1 MINQTNFF
9 KTMKT
14 NKKEIV
20 RKSELL
26 AQIRADLKAWEEAEP
41 DFDDNYFDESDVIS
55 YYEFLVN
62 KYRDEWVI
70 IDDTGEGGGDE
81 GAV

>member
-1 MINQTNFF
+1 
-9 KTMKT
+9 MKT

-55 YYEFLVN
+55 YNEFLVN

-70 IDDTGEGGGDE
+70 IDDTREGGGDE

>member
-1 MINQTNFF
+1 
-9 KTMKT
+9 MKT

-62 KYRDEWVI
+62 KYQDEWVI
-70 IDDTGEGGGDE
+70 IDDTREGGGDE

>member
-1 MINQTNFF
+1 
-9 KTMKT
+9 MKT

-26 AQIRADLKAWEEAEP
+26 AQIRTDLKAWEEAEP
-41 DFDDNYFDESDVIS
+41 DFDDDYFDESDVIS
-55 YYEFLVN
+55 YYEFLTDR
-62 KYRDEWVI
+62 YRDEWII
-70 IDDTGEGGGDE
+70 IDDTREGGDDE

>member
-1 MINQTNFF
+1 
-9 KTMKT
+9 MKT
-14 NKKEIV
+14 DKKEIV

-62 KYRDEWVI
+62 KYRD
-70 IDDTGEGGGDE
+70 
-81 GAV
+81 

>member
-1 MINQTNFF
+1 
-9 KTMKT
+9 MKS
-14 NKKEIV
+14 KKEIV

-26 AQIRADLKAWEEAEP
+26 AQIRADLKAWEKGEP

-55 YYEFLVN
+55 YYDFLVN
-62 KYRDEWVI
+62 KYQDEWVI
-70 IDDTGEGGGDE
+70 IDDIREGGSDE

>member
-1 MINQTNFF
+1 MKVKF
-9 KTMKT
+9 KNYSNMKS
-14 NKKEIV
+14 KKEIV

>member
-1 MINQTNFF
+1 
-9 KTMKT
+9 MKT

-26 AQIRADLKAWEEAEP
+26 AQIRADLKAWEKAEP

>member
-1 MINQTNFF
+1 
-9 KTMKT
+9 MKT

-62 KYRDEWVI
+62 KYRDEWGI
-70 IDDTGEGGGDE
+70 SDDTREGGGDE

>member
-1 MINQTNFF
+1 MN
-9 KTMKT
+9 MKS
-14 NKKEIV
+14 KKEIV

-26 AQIRADLKAWEEAEP
+26 EQIRLDLKAWEEAEP

-55 YYEFLVN
+55 YYEFLVDR
-62 KYRDEWVI
+62 YRNEWIV
-70 IDDTGEGGGDE
+70 IDDTEDGGSDE

>member
-1 MINQTNFF
+1 
-9 KTMKT
+9 MKT

-62 KYRDEWVI
+62 KSRDVGVI

>member
-1 MINQTNFF
+1 MN
-9 KTMKT
+9 MKS
-14 NKKEIV
+14 KKETV

-26 AQIRADLKAWEEAEP
+26 EQIRLDLKAWEEAEP

-55 YYEFLVN
+55 YYEFLVDR
-62 KYRDEWVI
+62 YRDEWIV
-70 IDDTGEGGGDE
+70 IDDTEDGGSDE

>member
-1 MINQTNFF
+1 
-9 KTMKT
+9 MKT

-26 AQIRADLKAWEEAEP
+26 AQIRTDLKAWEEAEP

-55 YYEFLVN
+55 YYEFLTDR
-62 KYRDEWVI
+62 YRDEWII
-70 IDDTGEGGGDE
+70 IDDTREEGSDE
-81 GAV
+81 GTV

>member
-1 MINQTNFF
+1 
-9 KTMKT
+9 MKT

-26 AQIRADLKAWEEAEP
+26 AQIRADLKVWEEAEP

-62 KYRDEWVI
+62 KYRDEWGI
-70 IDDTGEGGGDE
+70 IDDTREGGGDE

>member
-1 MINQTNFF
+1 
-9 KTMKT
+9 MKA

-41 DFDDNYFDESDVIS
+41 DFDDNYFDESDVMS
-55 YYEFLVN
+55 YYEFLTDR
-62 KYRDEWVI
+62 YRDEWII
-70 IDDTGEGGGDE
+70 IDDTKEGGGDE
-81 GAV
+81 GTV

>member
-1 MINQTNFF
+1 
-9 KTMKT
+9 MKT

-26 AQIRADLKAWEEAEP
+26 AQIRAGLKAWEEAEP

-55 YYEFLVN
+55 YYEFRAN
-62 KYRDEWVI
+62 KYRDGWII
-70 IDDTGEGGGDE
+70 IDDTREGGGDE

>member
-1 MINQTNFF
+1 
-9 KTMKT
+9 MKS

-26 AQIRADLKAWEEAEP
+26 AQIRTDLKAWEEAEP

-55 YYEFLVN
+55 YYEFLTDR
-62 KYRDEWVI
+62 YRDEWII
-70 IDDTGEGGGDE
+70 IDDTREGGDDE

>member
-1 MINQTNFF
+1 
-9 KTMKT
+9 MKT

-41 DFDDNYFDESDVIS
+41 DFDDNYFDESDGMS
-55 YYEFLVN
+55 YYEFLTDR
-62 KYRDEWVI
+62 YRDEWII
-70 IDDTGEGGGDE
+70 IDDTKEGGGDE
-81 GAV
+81 GTV

>member
-1 MINQTNFF
+1 
-9 KTMKT
+9 MKT

-26 AQIRADLKAWEEAEP
+26 AQIRAGLKAWEEAEP

-70 IDDTGEGGGDE
+70 IDDTREGGGDE

>member
-1 MINQTNFF
+1 
-9 KTMKT
+9 MKT

-55 YYEFLVN
+55 YYEFLTDR
-62 KYRDEWVI
+62 YRDEWII
-70 IDDTGEGGGDE
+70 IDDTREGGDDE

>member
-1 MINQTNFF
+1 
-9 KTMKT
+9 MKT

-26 AQIRADLKAWEEAEP
+26 AQIRTDLKAWEEAEP

-55 YYEFLVN
+55 YYEFLTDR
-62 KYRDEWVI
+62 YRDEWII
-70 IDDTGEGGGDE
+70 IDDTKEGGGDE

>member
-1 MINQTNFF
+1 
-9 KTMKT
+9 MKT
-14 NKKEIV
+14 DKKEIV

-41 DFDDNYFDESDVIS
+41 DFDDNYYDESDVQS

-70 IDDTGEGGGDE
+70 IDDTEE
-81 GAV
+81 AV

>member
-1 MINQTNFF
+1 
-9 KTMKT
+9 MKT

-55 YYEFLVN
+55 YYEFLTDR
-62 KYRDEWVI
+62 YWDEWII
-70 IDDTGEGGGDE
+70 IDDTKEGGGDE
-81 GAV
+81 GTV

>member
-1 MINQTNFF
+1 
-9 KTMKT
+9 MKT

-26 AQIRADLKAWEEAEP
+26 AQIRADLKAWEEAES

-70 IDDTGEGGGDE
+70 IDDTREGGGDE

>member
-1 MINQTNFF
+1 
-9 KTMKT
+9 MKT

-26 AQIRADLKAWEEAEP
+26 AQIRTDLKAWEEAEP

-55 YYEFLVN
+55 YYEFLTDR
-62 KYRDEWVI
+62 YRDEWII
-70 IDDTGEGGGDE
+70 IDDTEEGDKG
-81 GAV
+81 